1 MNQLQ
6 TYKLI
11 LAIAAILF
19 IAKPFVG
26 FGVYSA
32 LHESPHETNVL
43 AKVFTKRKPKFM
55 EEVTAKS
62 VVFQTLLRDK
72 ADAFGLTINALLACF
87 YSLLSVLTFN
97 AANRFLRRQPYTHT
111 SAAPIYLLTRQ
122 LTIWFKGKLFIS
134 RKWAA

>member
-11 LAIAAILF
+11 LAIAAIFF

-43 AKVFTKRKPKFM
+43 VKVFAKRKPEFM
-55 EEVTAKS
+55 EEVAAKS
-62 VVFQTLLRDK
+62 VVFQTLLRNK
-72 ADAFGLTINALLACF
+72 AREFAFTINALLACL
-87 YSLLSVLTFN
+87 YSLFAILSISTV
-97 AANRFLRRQPYTHT
+97 NRFLRSQRYFRT
-111 SAAPIYLLTRQ
+111 SAEPIYLLTRQ
-122 LTIWFKGKLFIS
+122 FTI
-134 RKWAA
+134 

>member
-32 LHESPHETNVL
+32 LHESPHETNLLV
-43 AKVFTKRKPKFM
+43 KVFAKRKPEFM

-72 ADAFGLTINALLACF
+72 ANEFAFTINALLACLF
-87 YSLLSVLTFN
+87 SLFSVITLN
-97 AANRFLRRQPYTHT
+97 AVNRFLRHQQHNRA

-122 LTIWFKGKLFIS
+122 LTI
-134 RKWAA
+134 

>member
-6 TYKLI
+6 TFKLI

-26 FGVYSA
+26 FGVYST

-43 AKVFTKRKPKFM
+43 VKVFAKRKPEFM

-62 VVFQTLLRDK
+62 VTFQTLLRNK
-72 ADAFGLTINALLACF
+72 AEEFTFTINALFACF
-87 YSLLSVLTFN
+87 YSLFSILSINVVS
-97 AANRFLRRQPYTHT
+97 RFLRHQQHT
-111 SAAPIYLLTRQ
+111 RTSITPIYLLTKR
-122 LTIWFKGKLFIS
+122 LTI
-134 RKWAA
+134 

>member
-1 MNQLQ
+1 VNQLQ

-32 LHESPHETNVL
+32 LHENPHETNLLV
-43 AKVFTKRKPKFM
+43 KVFAKRKPEFM
-55 EEVTAKS
+55 EEVVAKS

-72 ADAFGLTINALLACF
+72 AREFAFTINALLACI
-87 YSLLSVLTFN
+87 YSLFAILSISTV
-97 AANRFLRRQPYTHT
+97 NRFLQSQQYSRAP
-111 SAAPIYLLTRQ
+111 AEPIYQLTRQ
-122 LTIWFKGKLFIS
+122 LTI
-134 RKWAA
+134 

>member
-43 AKVFTKRKPKFM
+43 AKVFTKRKPEFM

-72 ADAFGLTINALLACF
+72 ADAFIFTINALLACF

-97 AANRFLRRQPYTHT
+97 AVNRFLRYQQHT
-111 SAAPIYLLTRQ
+111 CASAAPIYLLTRH
-122 LTIWFKGKLFIS
+122 LTI
-134 RKWAA
+134 

>member
-32 LHESPHETNVL
+32 LHESPHETNLLV
-43 AKVFTKRKPKFM
+43 KVFAKRKPEFM

-72 ADAFGLTINALLACF
+72 ANEFAFTINALLACLF
-87 YSLLSVLTFN
+87 SLFSVITLN
-97 AANRFLRRQPYTHT
+97 AVNRFLRYQQYNRA
-111 SAAPIYLLTRQ
+111 SAVLIYLLTRQ
-122 LTIWFKGKLFIS
+122 LTI
-134 RKWAA
+134 

>member
-1 MNQLQ
+1 VNQLQ

-43 AKVFTKRKPKFM
+43 VKVFTKRKPEFM

-62 VVFQTLLRDK
+62 VVFQTLLRNK
-72 ADAFGLTINALLACF
+72 AEEFTFTINALLASL
-87 YSLLSVLTFN
+87 YSLFLVLTFN
-97 AANRFLRRQPYTHT
+97 AVNRFLRHQQYTRA
-111 SAAPIYLLTRQ
+111 SAAPVYLLTRQ
-122 LTIWFKGKLFIS
+122 LTI
-134 RKWAA
+134 